1 MKHRS
6 KNVESLFEL
15 LTATLRNNV
24 ALTLFAEE
32 RPSLDVVESAP
43 ADRAGL
49 TLSASSTRAP
59 RGFVAPTLFDVTG
72 QHPSPELD
80 DVHESDDDDHV
91 DVDASDRDGEDTKTT
106 SSVARNFLSVT
117 RRA

>member
-1 MKHRS
+1 MSNRYLNS
-6 KNVESLFEL
+6 SPLPYE
-15 LTATLRNNV
+15 NNV

-49 TLSASSTRAP
+49 HAERKLHAARP

-72 QHPSPELD
+72 QHPSPELE

-91 DVDASDRDGEDTKTT
+91 DVDASDRDGEDHEDYVVSRQKLL
-106 SSVARNFLSVT
+106 A
-117 RRA
+117 